1 MKRRNIME
9 NNDHNTIT
17 NSCEP
22 SDTANVGAPLDIPD
36 LPTVRPLSK
45 PKYSLTDSICAW
57 VCFLLG
63 FIFTRYVCGY
73 AGGLWGGIFWAA
85 VGALGAVYVRLKALK
100 TSPAQIAVFI
110 IAELFCLTP
119 IFCANGF
126 VNTLAAM
133 FSFALIFYL
142 AVSVSGAALFGKHF
156 VLDALSGV
164 FARPFISFTHSTRA
178 ALGLFRGGKDGKGS
192 RTAVYVLLGLLTAI
206 PLTIVVVVLLMFS
219 DSAFE
224 NAMDNFFARF
234 SNISFS
240 LFWQILFAIPVGMYL
255 FGSMFS
261 SAKPAWSYSEEAPV
275 YRFLPPPIAYTAVTP
290 ICVFYLIYIITQLGY
305 FTAAFGGELP
315 EGYNYSEFA
324 RRGFFEL
331 CVIAV
336 INLCVITLMQA
347 LVKRHEGD
355 RRPKALRVYTIII
368 SVFTLLLIASAL
380 SKMLLYI
387 KELGMTQLR
396 IYTSWFMILL
406 AIIFV
411 MIIVLQIREFAF
423 WKVLFAAFSVMM
435 GVLCFGN
442 IDGAIARYNVSAYQ
456 SGALEEFDIQAM
468 YPLGAAAV
476 KPVSELLNT
485 EDTEMSEKI
494 EYSLSKLLYE
504 IEQKDDF
511 AYFSIQKIT
520 AEKIC
525 ESINI
530 TPVSYE
536 AYWRYPD

>member
-1 MKRRNIME
+1 ME
-9 NNDHNTIT
+9 NPNIPNQ
-17 NSCEP
+17 P
-22 SDTANVGAPLDIPD
+22 KPAPNVPDQPYNAAPAAPLDIPD
-36 LPTVRPLSK
+36 LPTAQPLTK
-45 PKYSLTDSICAW
+45 QKYSLADSICAW
-57 VCFLLG
+57 VCLLLG

-85 VGALGAVYVRLKALK
+85 VVALGAVYVRLKALK
-100 TSPAQIAVFI
+100 TTPVQIAVFI

-133 FSFALIFYL
+133 FSFVLIFYL
-142 AVSVSGAALFGKHF
+142 AVSISGAALFGKHF

-164 FARPFISFTHSTRA
+164 FARPFMSFTHSPRA

-192 RTAVYVLLGLLTAI
+192 RTAVYILLGLLIAV
-206 PLTIVVVVLLMFS
+206 PLTIVVFVLLVLS
-219 DSAFE
+219 DSVFE
-224 NAMDNFFARF
+224 GIMDNFFA
-234 SNISFS
+234 SLANISFA

-255 FGSMFS
+255 FGTLFS
-261 SAKPAWSYSEEAPV
+261 AAKPAWSYSDEPPV
-275 YRFLPPPIAYTAVTP
+275 YRFLPAPVAYTAVTP

-355 RRPKALRVYTIII
+355 RRPKALRVYTVII
-368 SVFTLLLIASAL
+368 SVFTLLLITSAL
-380 SKMLLYI
+380 SKMILYI
-387 KELGMTQLR
+387 NEFGMTQLR
-396 IYTSWFMILL
+396 VYTSWFMILL

-411 MIIVLQIREFAF
+411 MIIVLQIKEFAF
-423 WKVLFAAFSVMM
+423 WKVLFAAFTVMM

-456 SGALEEFDIQAM
+456 SGALESVDFTALV
-468 YPLGAAAV
+468 PLGAAAV
-476 KPVSELLNT
+476 KPVSELLDT
-485 EDTEMSEKI
+485 EDAEMLKEVK
-494 EYSLSKLLYE
+494 YSLSELMSQLDTM
-504 IEQKDDF
+504 DDF
-511 AYFSIQKIT
+511 AYFSIQKVS
-520 AEKIC
+520 AENIC
-525 ESINI
+525 ERNNI
-530 TPVSYE
+530 SPTLYRASSRRDFL
-536 AYWRYPD
+536 W